1 MNIFETLRNEKFFNP
16 LTGIN
21 KRIYFE
27 CITELIEYSKSTPVL
42 YETNVRDLLELCF
55 QNPKLIVVKNN
66 GHVLFWQCNKIAK

>member
-1 MNIFETLRNEKFFNP
+1 MDIFETLRNEKFFNP

-42 YETNVRDLLELCF
+42 Y
-55 QNPKLIVVKNN
+55 
-66 GHVLFWQCNKIAK
+66 